1 MPAWVTATDAVLTEV
16 AWLTLLA
23 ATPIVR
29 LMMQW
34 VAATDTVVALL
45 ELGRVACSAA
55 AAMGIVRTDAVG
67 IATALAALADLSS
80 AGLQARPQPQ
90 RLLSD

>member
-16 AWLTLLA
+16 AWLTLFFA
-23 ATPIVR
+23 ATPPIVR

-55 AAMGIVRTDAVG
+55 AAMGIVR
-67 IATALAALADLSS
+67 LML
-80 AGLQARPQPQ
+80 
-90 RLLSD
+90 